1 MGNRVGLA
9 RTQAL
14 IENLKRELQ
23 MNGSSLSGV
32 KDGVVA
38 LTADKTLTALDSGR
52 IITIDCTSTGVDV
65 TLPAAAKGLYYKFV
79 VVENTPSNAAT
90 IVATSTLCFGSVL
103 ADFNGTLS
111 VVANTTPGTGFT
123 TATITVTTEQGSYLE
138 YRCDGTNWY
147 VNGSGTDASAIW
159 VAYS

>member
-52 IITIDCTSTGVDV
+52 IIT
-65 TLPAAAKGLYYKFV
+65 AAAKGLYYKFV

-123 TATITVTTEQGSYLE
+123 TATITTTTEQGSYLE